1 MAVPMAAYAQASPQ
15 VAEDAASQNQGT
27 GLGDIT
33 HLHGAYRKGLCD
45 SGLNAEGRRDLTALA
60 LRTPVAELTQRQKS
74 LAYLTLMVALVLE
87 IVDVTIVNT
96 ALPVI
101 ERDFGAAAAQAQWV
115 AAGYSLAFALLLMLG
130 GRLGDAF
137 GYNRLFIGGVAGFTF
152 ASLLCGLSGT
162 PDQLI
167 AARVLQGGAG
177 AMMAPQVMAL
187 IQVLFEPLER
197 VAKLAWVGVIGGL
210 SAICGPIIGG
220 VLIHANPFDLG
231 WRSVFL
237 INVPVG
243 VAAVVVA
250 WRLLPATRSPSA
262 RGIDGGGTLLFAAS
276 MAALLYPL
284 VRGHDLG
291 WQSWHIA
298 LLLAAPVLLA
308 LAWRRTCQRAE
319 AGAPALFSPELFR
332 QRQFP
337 LGLAIALA
345 FGAATGGFLF
355 VFAFGAQ
362 KLLGFSPLETGLLHI
377 PFSAGV
383 MLGIAF
389 LGRKLVTSHGKGAR
403 RRDRVDGALRRG
415 DAGLDR
421 ERRFVL
427 VGAAL
432 PGAGGN
438 EHGHDQRALD
448 PSDTGARGSQ
458 PRGRGERADQDG
470 AGTGHGAGH
479 RGGRHG
485 LLRRCRDRRCGCRVP
500 GHRGDRGTDADLS
513 RACLAA
519 ARATL
524 SRAGCLTVMMVL
536 FRA

>member
-1 MAVPMAAYAQASPQ
+1 M
-15 VAEDAASQNQGT
+15 
-27 GLGDIT
+27 
-33 HLHGAYRKGLCD
+33 
-45 SGLNAEGRRDLTALA
+45 TALA
-60 LRTPVAELTQRQKS
+60 SRALPVDLTERQKS

-115 AAGYSLAFALLLMLG
+115 AAAYSLAFALLLMLG

-152 ASLLCGLSGT
+152 ASLLCGMSGS

-167 AARVLQGGAG
+167 AARVLQGAAG

-220 VLIHANPFDLG
+220 VLIHANLFDLG

-243 VAAVVVA
+243 IAAVIVA
-250 WRLLPATRSPSA
+250 SRLLPAARSPVA
-262 RGIDGGGTLLFAAS
+262 RGIDGGGTTLFAAS

-291 WQSWHIA
+291 WRPWHMA
-298 LLLAAPVLLA
+298 LLVAAPILLA
-308 LAWRRTCQRAE
+308 IVWRRTLRRQRSGE
-319 AGAPALFSPELFR
+319 ATLFAPELFG
-332 QRQFP
+332 QRQFSF
-337 LGLAIALA
+337 GLAIALA

-389 LGRKLVTSHGKGAR
+389 LGRKLVTSHGKW
-403 RRDRVDGALRRG
+403 
-415 DAGLDR
+415 
-421 ERRFVL
+421 VL
-427 VGAAL
+427 VGGIALMALFAGGTLLWIESGIAFWWAL
-432 PGAGGN
+432 PCL
-438 EHGHDQRALD
+438 AL
-448 PSDTGARGSQ
+448 
-458 PRGRGERADQDG
+458 
-470 AGTGHGAGH
+470 AGTGMGMTSGPLTPVILARVDRSHAGVASGLIKTVQELGMALGIAVVGTAFFASAPAGEVGAILPAIAAIE
-479 RGGRHG
+479 G
-485 LLRRCRDRRCGCRVP
+485 LML
-500 GHRGDRGTDADLS
+500 L
-513 RACLAA
+513 CLALA
-519 ARATL
+519 LQLPAP
-524 SRAGCLTVMMVL
+524 L
-536 FRA
+536 FPEHDG

>member
-1 MAVPMAAYAQASPQ
+1 MAADAQASPQ
-15 VAEDAASQNQGT
+15 VAEDAAPQNQGT

-45 SGLNAEGRRDLTALA
+45 SGLDAEGRRDLTALA
-60 LRTPVAELTQRQKS
+60 LRTVAELTQRQKS

-137 GYNRLFIGGVAGFTF
+137 GYKRLFIGGVAGFTF

-243 VAAVVVA
+243 VAAVIVA

-291 WQSWHIA
+291 WQPWHIA

-389 LGRKLVTSHGKGAR
+389 LGRKLVTSHGKWVLVGGIVLMALFAGGTLAWIQTGVSFWWALPCLALAGTGMGMTSGPLTPVILA
-403 RRDRVDGALRRG
+403 RVDRSHAGAASGLIKTVQELGMALGIAVVGTAFFAGAATG
-415 DAGLDR
+415 DAGAVFPAIAAIEGLMLICL
-421 ERRFVL
+421 VL
-427 VGAAL
+427 AFRL
-432 PGAGGN
+432 PAPLFP
-438 EHGHDQRALD
+438 E
-448 PSDTGARGSQ
+448 
-458 PRGRGERADQDG
+458 QD
-470 AGTGHGAGH
+470 A
-479 RGGRHG
+479 
-485 LLRRCRDRRCGCRVP
+485 
-500 GHRGDRGTDADLS
+500 
-513 RACLAA
+513 
-519 ARATL
+519 
-524 SRAGCLTVMMVL
+524 
-536 FRA
+536 

>member
-1 MAVPMAAYAQASPQ
+1 M
-15 VAEDAASQNQGT
+15 
-27 GLGDIT
+27 
-33 HLHGAYRKGLCD
+33 
-45 SGLNAEGRRDLTALA
+45 DLT
-60 LRTPVAELTQRQKS
+60 ERQKS

-130 GRLGDAF
+130 GRLGDSF
-137 GYNRLFIGGVAGFTF
+137 GYNRMFIGGVAGFTF
-152 ASLLCGLSGT
+152 ASLLCGLSAS

-167 AARVLQGGAG
+167 AARVLQGAAG

-220 VLIHANPFDLG
+220 VVIHANPFDLG

-243 VAAVVVA
+243 LAAVVVA
-250 WRLLPATRSPSA
+250 SRLLPSARSGSA

-291 WQSWHIA
+291 WQPWHFA
-298 LLLAAPVLLA
+298 LLLAAPILLA
-308 LAWRRTCQRAE
+308 HVWRRTRRRAE
-319 AGAPALFSPELFR
+319 AGLSALFPPDLFQ
-332 QRQFP
+332 QRQFS
-337 LGLAIALA
+337 LGLGMALA

-389 LGRKLVTSHGKGAR
+389 LGRKLVTGHGKW
-403 RRDRVDGALRRG
+403 
-415 DAGLDR
+415 
-421 ERRFVL
+421 VL
-427 VGAAL
+427 VGGTALMALFAGGTLAWIETGISLRWAL
-432 PGAGGN
+432 PCL
-438 EHGHDQRALD
+438 AL
-448 PSDTGARGSQ
+448 
-458 PRGRGERADQDG
+458 
-470 AGTGHGAGH
+470 AGTGMGMTSGPLTPVILARVDRRHAGAASGLIKTVQELGMAMGIGVVGTAFFA
-479 RGGRHG
+479 GGPAGGVGAVFPAIAAIEG
-485 LLRRCRDRRCGCRVP
+485 LL
-500 GHRGDRGTDADLS
+500 L
-513 RACLAA
+513 ACL
-519 ARATL
+519 
-524 SRAGCLTVMMVL
+524 VL
-536 FRA
+536 ALQLPAPLFPEQDA

>member
-1 MAVPMAAYAQASPQ
+1 MTAS
-15 VAEDAASQNQGT
+15 AS
-27 GLGDIT
+27 
-33 HLHGAYRKGLCD
+33 R
-45 SGLNAEGRRDLTALA
+45 ALA
-60 LRTPVAELTQRQKS
+60 VELTERQKS

-243 VAAVVVA
+243 VAAVIVA

-262 RGIDGGGTLLFAAS
+262 RGVDGGGTLLFAAS

-291 WQSWHIA
+291 WQPWHIA

-308 LAWRRTCQRAE
+308 LAWRRTCLRAE

-389 LGRKLVTSHGKGAR
+389 LGRKLVASHGKWVLVGGIVLMALFAGSTLGWIESGVSFWWALPCLALAGTGMGMTSGPLTPVILA
-403 RRDRVDGALRRG
+403 RVDRSHAGAASGLIKTVQELGMALGIAVVGTAFFAGAATG
-415 DAGLDR
+415 DAGAVFPAIAAIEGLMLICL
-421 ERRFVL
+421 VL
-427 VGAAL
+427 AL
-432 PGAGGN
+432 RLPAPLFP
-438 EHGHDQRALD
+438 EQ
-448 PSDTGARGSQ
+448 DT
-458 PRGRGERADQDG
+458 
-470 AGTGHGAGH
+470 
-479 RGGRHG
+479 
-485 LLRRCRDRRCGCRVP
+485 
-500 GHRGDRGTDADLS
+500 
-513 RACLAA
+513 
-519 ARATL
+519 
-524 SRAGCLTVMMVL
+524 
-536 FRA
+536 

>member
-1 MAVPMAAYAQASPQ
+1 MASPFPAQ
-15 VAEDAASQNQGT
+15 VM
-27 GLGDIT
+27 
-33 HLHGAYRKGLCD
+33 
-45 SGLNAEGRRDLTALA
+45 DLT
-60 LRTPVAELTQRQKS
+60 ERQKS

-101 ERDFGAAAAQAQWV
+101 EQDFGAAAAQAQWV

-152 ASLLCGLSGT
+152 ASMLCGLSRS
-162 PDQLI
+162 PEQLI

-187 IQVLFEPLER
+187 IQVLFQPLER

-220 VLIHANPFDLG
+220 VLIHANPFGLG

-243 VAAVVVA
+243 VLAVIVA
-250 WRLLPATRSPSA
+250 WKLLPSARSSLT
-262 RGIDGGGTLLFAAS
+262 RGIDGGGTMLFAAS
-276 MAALLYPL
+276 MAAMLYPL

-291 WQSWHIA
+291 WQPWHLA
-298 LLLAAPVLLA
+298 LLFAAPIMLA
-308 LAWRRTCQRAE
+308 LVWRRTERRAKV
-319 AGAPALFSPELFR
+319 GAATLYAPELFH
-332 QRQFP
+332 QRQFA

-389 LGRKLVTSHGKGAR
+389 LGRKLVTSHGKW
-403 RRDRVDGALRRG
+403 
-415 DAGLDR
+415 
-421 ERRFVL
+421 VL
-427 VGAAL
+427 VGGITLMALFAGGTLAWIETDVSLWWAL
-432 PGAGGN
+432 PCL
-438 EHGHDQRALD
+438 AL
-448 PSDTGARGSQ
+448 
-458 PRGRGERADQDG
+458 
-470 AGTGHGAGH
+470 AGTGMGMTSGPLTPVVLARVDRSHAGTASGLIKTVQELGMALGIAIVGTAFFAGAPTGEV
-479 RGGRHG
+479 GAVLPAIAAIEG
-485 LLRRCRDRRCGCRVP
+485 LMLICLVLALGLP
-500 GHRGDRGTDADLS
+500 APLFPEHDA
-513 RACLAA
+513 
-519 ARATL
+519 
-524 SRAGCLTVMMVL
+524 
-536 FRA
+536 

>member
-1 MAVPMAAYAQASPQ
+1 MTTFAAPAPAV
-15 VAEDAASQNQGT
+15 
-27 GLGDIT
+27 
-33 HLHGAYRKGLCD
+33 
-45 SGLNAEGRRDLTALA
+45 DLT
-60 LRTPVAELTQRQKS
+60 ERQKS

-152 ASLLCGLSGT
+152 ASMLCGLSGS
-162 PDQLI
+162 PAQLI
-167 AARVLQGGAG
+167 AARVLQGAAG

-220 VLIHANPFDLG
+220 VLIHANLFDLG

-243 VAAVVVA
+243 VVAVLVA
-250 WRLLPATRSPSA
+250 WRLLPSARSPAA
-262 RGIDGGGTLLFAAS
+262 RGIDGGGTMLFAAS

-291 WQSWHIA
+291 WQPWHMA
-298 LLLAAPVLLA
+298 LLLAAPMLLA
-308 LAWRRTCQRAE
+308 IVWRRTGRRAA
-319 AGAPALFSPELFR
+319 AGLPTLFAPELFH
-332 QRQFP
+332 QRQFA
-337 LGLAIALA
+337 LGLSIALG

-389 LGRKLVTSHGKGAR
+389 LGRKLVTSHGKW
-403 RRDRVDGALRRG
+403 
-415 DAGLDR
+415 
-421 ERRFVL
+421 VL
-427 VGAAL
+427 VGGIALMALFAGGTLVWIESGVPFWWAL
-432 PGAGGN
+432 PCL
-438 EHGHDQRALD
+438 AL
-448 PSDTGARGSQ
+448 
-458 PRGRGERADQDG
+458 
-470 AGTGHGAGH
+470 AGTGMGMTSGPLTPVILARVDRSHAGAASGLIKTVQEL
-479 RGGRHG
+479 GMALGIAVVGTAFFAGAPAGQAGAIAPSIAAIEG
-485 LLRRCRDRRCGCRVP
+485 LLLICLV
-500 GHRGDRGTDADLS
+500 L
-513 RACLAA
+513 ACQLP
-519 ARATL
+519 
-524 SRAGCLTVMMVL
+524 SPL
-536 FRA
+536 FPEQDT

>member
-1 MAVPMAAYAQASPQ
+1 M
-15 VAEDAASQNQGT
+15 
-27 GLGDIT
+27 
-33 HLHGAYRKGLCD
+33 
-45 SGLNAEGRRDLTALA
+45 TALA
-60 LRTPVAELTQRQKS
+60 SSALPADLTERQKS

-137 GYNRLFIGGVAGFTF
+137 GYNRLFIGGVAGFTC
-152 ASLLCGLSGT
+152 ASLLCGLSGS
-162 PDQLI
+162 PGQLI
-167 AARVLQGGAG
+167 AARVLQGAAG

-187 IQVLFEPLER
+187 IQVLFAPLER

-210 SAICGPIIGG
+210 SAIAGPIVGG

-243 VAAVVVA
+243 LAALAFA
-250 WRLLPATRSPSA
+250 WRLLPPARSATV
-262 RGIDGGGTLLFAAS
+262 RGIDWGATALFAML

-291 WQSWHIA
+291 WRPWHLAILA
-298 LLLAAPVLLA
+298 AAPLLLMLV
-308 LAWRRTCQRAE
+308 WRRTARRGRSSE
-319 AGAPALFSPELFR
+319 PTLFSVELFR

-337 LGLAIALA
+337 LGLAIALI
-345 FGAATGGFLF
+345 FGASTGGFLF

-362 KLLGFSPLETGLLHI
+362 KLQGYSPLQTGLLHV

-389 LGRKLVTSHGKGAR
+389 LGRKLVTSHGKW
-403 RRDRVDGALRRG
+403 
-415 DAGLDR
+415 
-421 ERRFVL
+421 VL
-427 VGAAL
+427 VGGIGLMALFAGATLLWIESGVPFWWAL
-432 PGAGGN
+432 PC
-438 EHGHDQRALD
+438 LVL
-448 PSDTGARGSQ
+448 
-458 PRGRGERADQDG
+458 
-470 AGTGHGAGH
+470 AGTGMGMTSGPLTPVILARVDRAHAGAAS
-479 RGGRHG
+479 G
-485 LLRRCRDRRCGCRVP
+485 LVKTVQELGMALGIAIV
-500 GHRGDRGTDADLS
+500 GTAFF
-513 RACLAA
+513 AG
-519 ARATL
+519 ARAGQ
-524 SRAGCLTVMMVL
+524 AGAILPAMVAIEALLAIALLLAIRLPSPL
-536 FRA
+536 FPEHES